1 MAQVGWGRKSL
12 LGSKQTKQT
21 KNQYNNTLQ
30 LSVECYGSCIVKRIV
45 GWHKKR
51 MGLCHCWNE
60 WSHHISILV
69 LYSLSASQLYF
80 SCFARY
86 SPKGSSVVLVSEAEL
101 NGEMSM
107 CVCVWVCVCE
117 MSCVCVCVSSS
128 CIQLFVILWTVTSQA
143 PLSIEFSRQEY
154 WNRLLFPS
162 PVDLPNPEIKL
173 ESPISPAL
181 QADSLTAEPSGKPV
195 KCHGKHQLFYIF
207 TYFYFFVHTVLVYGA
222 TF

>member
-1 MAQVGWGRKSL
+1 
-12 LGSKQTKQT
+12 
-21 KNQYNNTLQ
+21 
-30 LSVECYGSCIVKRIV
+30 
-45 GWHKKR
+45 
-51 MGLCHCWNE
+51 
-60 WSHHISILV
+60 
-69 LYSLSASQLYF
+69 
-80 SCFARY
+80 
-86 SPKGSSVVLVSEAEL
+86 
-101 NGEMSM
+101 M
-107 CVCVWVCVCE
+107 CVCEFVCVKCRV
-117 MSCVCVCVSSS
+117 CVCVCSS

-173 ESPISPAL
+173 ESPMSPAL

-195 KCHGKHQLFYIF
+195 KCHGKHLLFYIF

>member
-1 MAQVGWGRKSL
+1 MSDPITYLYLCYILFQHHNFISAV
-12 LGSKQTKQT
+12 
-21 KNQYNNTLQ
+21 LQ
-30 LSVECYGSCIVKRIV
+30 G
-45 GWHKKR
+45 
-51 MGLCHCWNE
+51 
-60 WSHHISILV
+60 IL
-69 LYSLSASQLYF
+69 
-80 SCFARY
+80 
-86 SPKGSSVVLVSEAEL
+86 PKGALWFWYLKQSSMEKCL
-101 NGEMSM
+101 
-107 CVCVWVCVCE
+107 CVCVCE
-117 MSCVCVCVSSS
+117 FVCVKCHVCVCVCSS

-173 ESPISPAL
+173 ESPMSPAL